1 MREKLS
7 DGQSQYELRGDNLTR
22 PAPTNYPAFFQRGVA
37 SVLIKNRRYGP
48 LRGLWLRLFTFC
60 WPISGHFGF
69 SSSFS
74 KF

>member
-37 SVLIKNRRYGP
+37 SVFIKTRRYGP
-48 LRGLWLRLFTFC
+48 LCGL
-60 WPISGHFGF
+60 
-69 SSSFS
+69 
-74 KF
+74 